1 MKAKTMKESIVYAN
15 EFRFLSVMDQN
26 WQPSFFETKFSVC
39 DCSRTTICGP
49 LLYTTLVYI

>member
-15 EFRFLSVMDQN
+15 EFRFLSVMDQI